1 METNLINIRDLK
13 VKYGQYTVLNDI
25 NISLP
30 PGKITI
36 VLGGSGCGKTTLLK
50 SMLKLQPIT
59 KGSIDIFQKNIEEP
73 DFDKE
78 LKKIGMV
85 FQNSALLNSL
95 TVAENIKIPLKQH
108 TNLPEEIIDRIII
121 SKLNLV
127 NLENAGD
134 LLPAELSG
142 GMKKRA
148 AVARAI
154 ALDPV
159 LLFCDEPSAG
169 LDPITSASLDN
180 LLINLKKQLGMTMV
194 IVTHELSSVRR
205 IADYIIFLHEGEVL
219 FQGNSSLIKESDN
232 EQIQKFFRSN

>member
-1 METNLINIRDLK
+1 MEKNLINIRDLK
-13 VKYGQYTVLNDI
+13 VKYDQYTVLNDI
-25 NISLP
+25 NISIP
-30 PGKITI
+30 PEKITI

-50 SMLKLQPIT
+50 SMLKLQPISR
-59 KGSIDIFQKNIEEP
+59 GSIDIFQKNINEP
-73 DFDKE
+73 GFDEE

-85 FQNSALLNSL
+85 FQNGALLNSL

-121 SKLNLV
+121 SKLKLV

-169 LDPITSASLDN
+169 LDPITSATLDN
-180 LLINLKKQLGMTMV
+180 LLINLKNQLGMTMV

-205 IADYIIFLHEGEVL
+205 IADHIIFLHEGQVL
-219 FQGNSSLIKESDN
+219 FQGTYSEIKETDN
-232 EQIQKFFRSN
+232 DQIQKFFRSN